1 MCGGF
6 LGCGV
11 SAGSFMNAG
20 RALVFLADFFDKAT
34 GDQVLKLLVGTEP
47 EHFLAAAHCIADL
60 EVCKNSFEQVVET
73 KNFLFRKHT
82 AEFISNVIRK
92 AT

>member
-1 MCGGF
+1 
-6 LGCGV
+6 
-11 SAGSFMNAG
+11 MNAG

-34 GDQVLKLLVGTEP
+34 GDQVLELLIGTEA
-47 EHFLAAAHCIADL
+47 EHFLAAAHCIAHF
-60 EVCKNSFEQVVET
+60 EICKNSFEQVVET

-82 AEFISNVIRK
+82 AKFISDMIRK